1 MKIYIDNTL
10 DINESQKK
18 LASEFCLFCAE
29 KLPIEGDFNIYMVSQ
44 REPHNIT
51 TTALYEV
58 GNNTCRVYCKKRSF
72 VDCMRSIAH
81 EMTHMMQDQMGILT
95 GHIRDAGGFHE
106 DQANA
111 KAGELIKLFAKSKPH
126 RKTIYENKTI
136 LSKRILFS

>member
-1 MKIYIDNTL
+1 MSINFKYIN
-10 DINESQKK
+10 SKFKK
-18 LASEFCLFCAE
+18 NFNPKVGLIALSTDQT
-29 KLPIEGDFNIYMVSQ
+29 IEGDFNIYMVSQ
-44 REPHNIT
+44 REPHNIA

-58 GNNTCRVYCKKRSF
+58 GNNTCRVYCKKRAF

-111 KAGELIKLFAKSKPH
+111 KAGELIKLFAKSRPH

-136 LSKRILFS
+136 LSKRILFN